1 MSISAETDPHLRRDT
16 LHSLAVAAL
25 AVLLS
30 AGLVYLVYLRRV
42 LRIAGTSSAGVDA
55 PGTLLVFGKR
65 LVDGA
70 PDDDY
75 RRRLQ
80 RAHALACARPVQA
93 LVLLGG
99 GAAGATEAE
108 VGLQR
113 LRRLGLPDDLPVQLE
128 NRSLDTL
135 QNLRNARALLGADH
149 PGPLLLL
156 SNRYHLARCAQLA
169 DQLGLDYRLC
179 AAEPGFRLREQG
191 AVRLLAEAA
200 YLCWL
205 DLGTG
210 WARLIGHRRMLARV
224 T

>member
-1 MSISAETDPHLRRDT
+1 MSKPAETDPHLRRDA
-16 LHSLAVAAL
+16 LHSLIVAAL

-42 LRIAGTSSAGVDA
+42 LRIARRSSASVEA

-65 LVDGA
+65 LVDGE
-70 PDDDY
+70 PDADY

-80 RAHALACARPVQA
+80 RAHALAGARPVQA

-99 GAAGATEAE
+99 GPPGATEAE
-108 VGLQR
+108 VGLAQ
-113 LRRLGLPDDLPVQLE
+113 LRRLGLPEGLPVQLE
-128 NRSLDTL
+128 DRSRDTL

-149 PGPLLLL
+149 GGPLLLV

-169 DQLGLDYRLC
+169 GQLGLDYQLC

-191 AVRLLAEAA
+191 VARLLVEAG
-200 YLCWL
+200 YLCWI

>member
-1 MSISAETDPHLRRDT
+1 MSTAPGHDPLLRRDT
-16 LHSLAVAAL
+16 VHSLTVAAL

-42 LRIAGTSSAGVDA
+42 LRIASASSASVDA

-65 LVDGA
+65 LIDGE
-70 PDDDY
+70 PDHDY

-80 RAHALACARPVQA
+80 RAHALASARPVQA

-99 GAAGATEAE
+99 GPPGASEAE
-108 VGLQR
+108 VGLQS
-113 LRRLGLPDDLPVQLE
+113 LRRLGLPAELPVQLE
-128 NRSLDTL
+128 DRSLDTL

-149 PGPLLLL
+149 RGPLLLV

-169 DQLGLDYRLC
+169 GQLGLDYRLC
-179 AAEPGFRLREQG
+179 AAEPGFSLREQG
-191 AVRLLAEAA
+191 LSRLLVEAA